1 MPVQIPDDTDFS
13 SFKEQCE
20 NHEGWT
26 ARYNKGSVTVWCRDE
41 ECKTIQKL
49 KASVSLLQIHSGT
62 SGAVLKE
69 KALHCGEE
77 TGSQVSRRNRTIVAL
92 LKMSIILF
100 STEQV

>member
-49 KASVSLLQIHSGT
+49 KASISLLQHPSDR
-62 SGAVLKE
+62 SEAVLKVN
-69 KALHCGEE
+69 ALHC
-77 TGSQVSRRNRTIVAL
+77 
-92 LKMSIILF
+92 
-100 STEQV
+100 